1 MRPETE
7 YCAAAVGSVT
17 THQSESVESGKAT
30 QTKDPKHMQM
40 GRYEQPEKK
49 LKRKLSSTLLHL
61 LKEFPAI
68 ILPARRCAIRT
79 GVHLLTL

>member
-17 THQSESVESGKAT
+17 TRQSESVESGKAT
-30 QTKDPKHMQM
+30 QKKDPKHMQT

-49 LKRKLSSTLLHL
+49 TKKKTVIYTFTSS
-61 LKEFPAI
+61 
-68 ILPARRCAIRT
+68 
-79 GVHLLTL
+79 